1 MLIPVRCF
9 TCGTL
14 IADRYQLYL
23 NRVKMGEKP
32 SKVLDDMGVRRYCCR
47 RMFVSSVE
55 TIHQLLPYYEALVR
69 KREEIEGM

>member
-14 IADRYQLYL
+14 IADRYHLYL

>member
-1 MLIPVRCF
+1 MLMPVRCF